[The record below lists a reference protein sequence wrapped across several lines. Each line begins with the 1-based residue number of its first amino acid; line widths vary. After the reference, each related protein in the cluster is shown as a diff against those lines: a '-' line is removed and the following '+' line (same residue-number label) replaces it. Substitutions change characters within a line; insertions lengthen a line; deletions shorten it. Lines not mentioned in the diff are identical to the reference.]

1 MFRKLL
7 SLSEYLPDDE
17 KEKFRTGKQRMQM
30 EYLISKMSGKP
41 GLLKTSQSLRKAGV
55 LGEVADNL
63 RTGES
68 GNVSNQEIK
77 DVIGI
82 MKKLSASLD
91 DKNLAKAL
99 CSSADNV
106 LEKIELE
113 DKKAQIFVD

>member
-1 MFRKLL
+1 M
-7 SLSEYLPDDE
+7 
-17 KEKFRTGKQRMQM
+17 
-30 EYLISKMSGKP
+30 
-41 GLLKTSQSLRKAGV
+41 LKTSQSLRKAGV

>member
-1 MFRKLL
+1 
-7 SLSEYLPDDE
+7 
-17 KEKFRTGKQRMQM
+17 
-30 EYLISKMSGKP
+30 
-41 GLLKTSQSLRKAGV
+41 
-55 LGEVADNL
+55 
-63 RTGES
+63 
-68 GNVSNQEIK
+68 
-77 DVIGI
+77 